1 METYNG
7 VKLLDHQSGRRGIL
21 LFGIIMVIAILGIVY
36 FKGFT
41 LFSTE
46 NRRAR
51 EHELDS
57 RLSQMRKAL
66 DMAKN
71 NENFRADSDFEGLDE
86 KSSSDEVQKK
96 LVAALRN
103 SSTYQRNKMDAK
115 SVYLRQEFDAPM
127 LEVDVDEKL
136 NVGWRIAVN
145 RVNSSSFEGENF
157 EKIYRITEQS
167 NVAQVNQWWFA
178 TTTENSLISIVNNSD
193 KPSEADYPGQ
203 KGASGERTGKYG
215 KNVLQMKVK

>member
-1 METYNG
+1 MRRYNG
-7 VKLLDHQSGRRGIL
+7 VKLLDYGGGRRGVL

-41 LFSTE
+41 LFSTD

-51 EHELDS
+51 ERELDS

-66 DMAKN
+66 DMAKSN
-71 NENFRADSDFEGLDE
+71 PNFVEDSNFKEIDE
-86 KSSSDEVQKK
+86 ITPSDEVQKK

-103 SSTYQRNKMDAK
+103 SSSFHRNKMDEK

-127 LEVDVDEKL
+127 LEVDRDENL
-136 NVGWRIAVN
+136 NVGWRVAVN

-157 EKIYRITEQS
+157 MRLYRITEQS
-167 NVAQVNQWWFA
+167 NVAEVNQWWFA
-178 TTTENSLISIVNNSD
+178 TTTEASIISVRSDSD
-193 KPSEADYPGQ
+193 KPPETDYPGQ
-203 KGASGERTGKYG
+203 KDSYGNRGKYG

>member
-1 METYNG
+1 MKTYNG
-7 VKLLDHQSGRRGIL
+7 IKLLSHENGRRGVL

-66 DMAKN
+66 DMAKSN
-71 NENFRADSDFEGLDE
+71 PDFVSDSNFSEIDE
-86 KSSSDEVQKK
+86 RTSSEDVQKK

-103 SSTYQRNKMDAK
+103 SSTFQRTKMDER

-127 LEVDVDEKL
+127 LEVDRDEKL
-136 NVGWRIAVN
+136 NVGWRVAVN
-145 RVNSSSFEGENF
+145 RVNSSSFEGDNF
-157 EKIYRITEQS
+157 MRIYRITEQS

-178 TTTENSLISIVNNSD
+178 TTTENSIISVRSDSD
-193 KPSEADYPGQ
+193 KPPESDYPGQ
-203 KGASGERTGKYG
+203 KDSQGNRGKYG

>member
-1 METYNG
+1 MKTYNG
-7 VKLLDHQSGRRGIL
+7 IKLLGYRSGRRGVL
-21 LFGIIMVIAILGIVY
+21 LFGVIMVIAILGIVY

-66 DMAKN
+66 DMAKS
-71 NENFRADSDFEGLDE
+71 NENFKSDSDFEGLDE
-86 KSSSDEVQKK
+86 MTSSDDVQKK

-145 RVNSSSFEGENF
+145 RVNSSSFEGDNF
-157 EKIYRITEQS
+157 MKIYRITEQS

-178 TTTENSLISIVNNSD
+178 TTTENSLISIRSDSD
-193 KPSEADYPGQ
+193 KPSETDYPGQ
-203 KGASGERTGKYG
+203 RDTSGAKGKYG

>member
-1 METYNG
+1 MKTYNG
-7 VKLLDHQSGRRGIL
+7 IKLLGYRSGRRGVL

-71 NENFRADSDFEGLDE
+71 NENFRSDSDFEGLDE
-86 KSSSDEVQKK
+86 KTSSDDVQKK

-115 SVYLRQEFDAPM
+115 AVYLRQEFDAPM

-157 EKIYRITEQS
+157 MKIYRITEQS

-178 TTTENSLISIVNNSD
+178 TTTENTLISIRSDSD

-203 KGASGERTGKYG
+203 RDNSGAKGKYG

>member
-1 METYNG
+1 MKTYNRI
-7 VKLLDHQSGRRGIL
+7 KLLSHENGRRGVL

-66 DMAKN
+66 DMAKSN
-71 NENFRADSDFEGLDE
+71 PDFVSDSNFSEIDE
-86 KSSSDEVQKK
+86 TTSSEDVQKK

-103 SSTYQRNKMDAK
+103 SSTFQRTKMDER

-127 LEVDVDEKL
+127 LEVDRDEKL
-136 NVGWRIAVN
+136 NVGWRVAVN
-145 RVNSSSFEGENF
+145 RVNSSSFEGDNF
-157 EKIYRITEQS
+157 MRIYRITEQS

-178 TTTENSLISIVNNSD
+178 TTTENSIISVRSDSD
-193 KPSEADYPGQ
+193 KPPETDYPGQ
-203 KGASGERTGKYG
+203 KDSLGNRGKYG

>member
-1 METYNG
+1 MKTYNG
-7 VKLLDHQSGRRGIL
+7 IKLLSHENGRRGVL

-66 DMAKN
+66 DMAKSN
-71 NENFRADSDFEGLDE
+71 PDFVSDSNFSEIDE
-86 KSSSDEVQKK
+86 MTSSEDVQKK

-103 SSTYQRNKMDAK
+103 SSTFQRTKMDER

-127 LEVDVDEKL
+127 LEVDRDEKL
-136 NVGWRIAVN
+136 NVGWRVAVN
-145 RVNSSSFEGENF
+145 RVNSSSFEGDNF
-157 EKIYRITEQS
+157 MRIYRITEQS

-178 TTTENSLISIVNNSD
+178 TTTENSIISVRSDSD
-193 KPSEADYPGQ
+193 KPPETDYPGQ
-203 KGASGERTGKYG
+203 KDSLGNRGKYG

>member
-1 METYNG
+1 MKTYNG
-7 VKLLDHQSGRRGIL
+7 IKLLSHQSGRRGVL
-21 LFGIIMVIAILGIVY
+21 LFGVIMVIAILGIVY

-66 DMAKN
+66 DMAKS
-71 NENFRADSDFEGLDE
+71 NENFRYDSEFEDLDE
-86 KSSSDEVQKK
+86 KTSSDDVQKK

-145 RVNSSSFEGENF
+145 RVNSSSFEGDNF
-157 EKIYRITEQS
+157 MKIYRITEQS

-178 TTTENSLISIVNNSD
+178 TTTENSLISIRADSD

-203 KGASGERTGKYG
+203 RDTSGAKGKYG